1 MFLVFFALV
10 ELFVD
15 VLRCRQAVD
24 EESSEKLKI
33 RAHPIAILPAV
44 GHYFVD
50 FVRTC
55 CWLCKSLTF
64 LDQFINLVE
73 IIMQIKF

>member
-1 MFLVFFALV
+1 MFFVLFALV

-15 VLRCRQAVD
+15 IFRSCQAVD
-24 EESSEKLKI
+24 EEASEKLKI
-33 RAHPIAILPAV
+33 GTHPVAILPAV

-55 CWLCKSLTF
+55 CWLCKPLAF
-64 LDQFINLVE
+64 LDQFVNLVE
-73 IIMQIKF
+73 IM